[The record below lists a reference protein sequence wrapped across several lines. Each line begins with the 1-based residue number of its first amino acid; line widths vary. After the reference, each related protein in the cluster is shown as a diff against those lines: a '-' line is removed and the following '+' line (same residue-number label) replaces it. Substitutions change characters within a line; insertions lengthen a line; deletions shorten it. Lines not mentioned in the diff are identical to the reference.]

1 MTGLGIFFLVLSVIF
16 MILFGLSVRLNYK
29 LGIAILSM
37 QDSVERSLDVLDER
51 YQTMSGILETPVFFD
66 SIEVR
71 QVMNEISKC
80 RESVLYVAN
89 ELTAMGEEEKR

>member
-1 MTGLGIFFLVLSVIF
+1 MTGLGIFFLVLSAIF
-16 MILFGLSVRLNYK
+16 MVLLGLSVRLNYK
-29 LGIAILSM
+29 LGITILSM

-51 YQTMSGILETPVFFD
+51 YQIMSGILETPVFFD

-89 ELTAMGEEEKR
+89 ELTATGEEEKR

>member
-1 MTGLGIFFLVLSVIF
+1 
-16 MILFGLSVRLNYK
+16 
-29 LGIAILSM
+29 
-37 QDSVERSLDVLDER
+37 
-51 YQTMSGILETPVFFD
+51 MSGILETPVFFD

-89 ELTAMGEEEKR
+89 ELTATGEEEKR